1 MSEHQG
7 KSSLISDSV
16 TVKTLRDF
24 LASPKPAGMTPVDVL
39 HVIQLTLRKAEDHPI
54 YDSQQTLARAFCCD
68 DKTIVRSQKRLEKLK
83 WLSRPQRKGRTNA
96 LSLNHENIPTE
107 TSLRTLV
114 TADAK
119 KLAAIYQRAL
129 MKAGRKR
136 FPKFW
141 LGQQFLSAQR
151 ILDRCDGDVQIA
163 ADIVTY
169 ALHARLYRARAMKSL
184 YTVLG
189 AFPKIAA
196 AYLAQHEQKQRE
208 LAIQAQADSGIAQII
223 GAA

>member
-7 KSSLISDSV
+7 KGSLITDSV

-24 LASPKPAGMTPVDVL
+24 LASPKPEGMTPVDVL
-39 HVIQLTLRKAEDHPI
+39 HVIQLTLRKAEDHAI
-54 YDSQQTLARAFCCD
+54 YDSQQTLAKAFCCD
-68 DKTIVRSQKRLEKLK
+68 VKTIVRSQKRLEKLK
-83 WLSRPQRKGRTNA
+83 WLSRPQRQGRTNA

-107 TSLRTLV
+107 RTLQTLV

-141 LGQQFLSAQR
+141 LSQQFLSAQR
-151 ILDRCDGDVQIA
+151 ILDQCAGDVPTA
-163 ADIVTY
+163 ADTITY
-169 ALHARLYRARAMKSL
+169 ALHARLYRLKATKSL
-184 YTVLG
+184 YTLLAV
-189 AFPKIAA
+189 FPKVAA
-196 AYLAQHEQKQRE
+196 AYTAQREQKQKE
-208 LAIQAQADSGIAQII
+208 LEIQAQADAGIDQLLSAV
-223 GAA
+223 